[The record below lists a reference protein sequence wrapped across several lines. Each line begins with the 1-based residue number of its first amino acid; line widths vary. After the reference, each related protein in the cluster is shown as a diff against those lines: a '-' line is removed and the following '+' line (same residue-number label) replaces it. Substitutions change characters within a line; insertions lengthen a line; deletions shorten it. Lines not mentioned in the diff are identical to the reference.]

1 MTMPLWWEPREASPT
16 DPADLADLADRS
28 DAVDLPERTDVA
40 VVGGGFTGLWTAYY
54 LLRQRPDIHVVVLE
68 AEHVG
73 FGASGRNGGW
83 VSALFPVGG
92 DALAARHGAASA
104 RAMLDALVETVDE
117 VGQVC
122 VHEGIDAGFVR
133 GGTLAVARGD
143 AQAARARAGVEANRR
158 WGGSARW
165 LDREQTRERLAA
177 ADTPGRPVRGAT
189 FDPACAR
196 IHPRALVDGLAA
208 AVRRLGGTVVEQARV
223 ADVRRAGAGAGGEG
237 HLIRLADGRALS
249 ADAVVRATEAWTAT
263 LPRLRHRVAP
273 VYSLMVA
280 TEPLTPQQWSAV
292 GLAEREVFTDH
303 GYLVV
308 YGQRTVDDRIA
319 FGGRGAPYHL
329 GSRIDPGF
337 DTDER
342 VFTALRTYL
351 RRLLPQVELDF
362 SHAWGGPLGVPRDWH
377 PSVTWDPE
385 GRVGSA
391 GGYVGDGV
399 AATHLAG
406 RTLAEL
412 ITGQQTRRTGLPW
425 VGHRSPDWE
434 REPLRWLGINSG
446 LGVATLAD
454 HEERLTGRPSLAG
467 QVVDRLTGH

>member
-1 MTMPLWWEPREASPT
+1 MTIPLWWEPRGSSPT
-16 DPADLADLADRS
+16 DRGVSPDATDLS
-28 DAVDLPERTDVA
+28 GVVDLPERADVA

-54 LLRQRPDIHVVVLE
+54 LLRERPGLHVVVLE

-92 DALAARHGAASA
+92 DALAARHGAAST

-122 VHEGIDAGFVR
+122 AHEGIDAGFVR

-165 LDREQTRERLAA
+165 LDPEQTRERLAA

-208 AVRRLGGTVVEQARV
+208 TVRRLGGTVVERARV
-223 ADVRRAGAGAGGEG
+223 ADVRRAGGGAGAGGEG

-329 GSRIDPGF
+329 GSRIEPGF

-391 GGYVGDGV
+391 GG
-399 AATHLAG
+399 
-406 RTLAEL
+406 
-412 ITGQQTRRTGLPW
+412 
-425 VGHRSPDWE
+425 
-434 REPLRWLGINSG
+434 
-446 LGVATLAD
+446 
-454 HEERLTGRPSLAG
+454 
-467 QVVDRLTGH
+467 